1 MKIKAEISLMYED
14 EKKRKA
20 ILMAISPD
28 NVETPKN
35 LDVKSFI
42 EKNKVTT
49 LIMYNGENLLTLQST
64 IDDLL
69 SCISIA
75 EKTIS
80 ALKTKN

>member
-1 MKIKAEISLMYED
+1 
-14 EKKRKA
+14 
-20 ILMAISPD
+20 
-28 NVETPKN
+28 
-35 LDVKSFI
+35 
-42 EKNKVTT
+42 

>member
-1 MKIKAEISLMYED
+1 MKIKAEISLTYED

-28 NVETPKN
+28 NVKTPKN
-35 LDVKSFI
+35 LDIKSFI
-42 EKNKVTT
+42 EKDKVIT
-49 LIMYNGENLLTLQST
+49 LIVYNGENLLTLQST

-69 SCISIA
+69 SCVSIA